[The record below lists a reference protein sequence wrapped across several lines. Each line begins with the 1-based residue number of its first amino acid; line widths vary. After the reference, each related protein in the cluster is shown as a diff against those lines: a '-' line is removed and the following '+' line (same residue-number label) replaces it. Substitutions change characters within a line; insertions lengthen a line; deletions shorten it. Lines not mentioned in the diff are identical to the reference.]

1 MNFFSSKTSAEKY
14 AIGRPDFHANT
25 ISRVKDFLQIEHKL
39 QKALDIACGTGLSAK
54 ALLQIAEN
62 VYGTDLSPEM
72 LKLAS
77 ETDKIYYAVA
87 PAENQPFGDGE
98 FDLITVSSGVHW
110 FNIDAF
116 LDEANRLLKSKGSL
130 VIYENFFP
138 GEMEEGSE
146 FKKWVTNVY
155 LQHFPPPPRNKN
167 YDWSPENLLS
177 KNFII
182 EISENFKNP
191 VCFNR
196 QQLINYFSTQ
206 SNIIAAVNSGK
217 HSYWEIEEWLDSEL
231 SEYFEN
237 EFGKRT
243 LYYGNWIK
251 YLQKV

>member
-14 AIGRPDFHANT
+14 AVGRPDFHANT
-25 ISRVKDFLQIEHKL
+25 ISRVKDFLQIEYKL
-39 QKALDIACGTGLSAK
+39 PKALDIACGTGLSTK
-54 ALLQIAEN
+54 ALLIIAEN

-72 LKLAS
+72 LNLAL
-77 ETDKIYYAVA
+77 EKDKIYYAVA
-87 PAENQPFGDGE
+87 PAENQPFDKGE
-98 FDLITVSSGVHW
+98 FDLVTVSSGVHW

-116 LDEANRLLKSKGSL
+116 LIETNRILKDKGLL
-130 VIYENFFP
+130 VIYENFFS
-138 GEMEEGSE
+138 GEMEESRE
-146 FKKWVTNVY
+146 FKKWVTDVY
-155 LQHFPPPPRNKN
+155 LQRFPSPPRNKN

-182 EISENFKNP
+182 ESSESFKNP

-206 SNIIAAVNSGK
+206 SNIIAAVDSGK
-217 HSYWEIEEWLDSEL
+217 YPYWEIEEWLDNEL

-237 EFGKRT
+237 EFVKRT
-243 LYYGNWIK
+243 FYYGNWIK

>member
-25 ISRVKDFLQIEHKL
+25 ISHVKDFLQIEHKL

-54 ALLQIAEN
+54 ALLSVAEN

-72 LKLAS
+72 LNLAL
-77 ETDKIYYAVA
+77 EKDKIYYTVA
-87 PAENQPFGDGE
+87 TAENQPFGNGE

-116 LDEANRLLKSKGSL
+116 LIETNRILKDKGLL
-130 VIYENFFP
+130 VIYENFFT
-138 GEMEEGSE
+138 GEMEESRE
-146 FKKWVTNVY
+146 FKKWVTDVY
-155 LQHFPPPPRNKN
+155 LQRFPSPPRNKN

-177 KNFII
+177 KNFTI
-182 EISENFKNP
+182 EIPESFKNP

-196 QQLINYFSTQ
+196 RQLINYFSTQ
-206 SNIIAAVNSGK
+206 SNIIAAVDSGK
-217 HSYWEIEEWLDSEL
+217 YSYWEIEEWLDNEL
-231 SEYFEN
+231 SEYFED

-251 YLQKV
+251 YLQKM